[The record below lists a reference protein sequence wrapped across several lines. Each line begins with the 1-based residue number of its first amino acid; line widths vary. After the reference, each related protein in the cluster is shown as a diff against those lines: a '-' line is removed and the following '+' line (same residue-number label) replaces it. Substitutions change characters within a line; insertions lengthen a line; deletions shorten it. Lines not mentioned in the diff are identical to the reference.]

1 MLSVLAGS
9 KRFLYDPISN
19 TMHNLS
25 NETEECQINLL
36 DKKVCYV
43 CDTEEQ
49 IKEIALTEGHFEIT
63 RCPHC
68 YQK

>member
-1 MLSVLAGS
+1 MNCIHLL
-9 KRFLYDPISN
+9 RFLIKIR
-19 TMHNLS
+19 H
-25 NETEECQINLL
+25 IL